1 MSITLADAA
10 AAPPPSLPTYV
21 NAAGVLEN
29 RTGSGWKL
37 AGWTVARTLLIAP
50 AFLTI
55 GVPAKKAW
63 GGAALA
69 SVMISGLTLMR
80 IFAGGQSLAGAKSAA
95 LVRIRRP

>member
-37 AGWTVARTLLIAP
+37 AGWTVARVLLIAP
-50 AFLTI
+50 AFLTV
-55 GVPAKKAW
+55 GVEPKKAW

-69 SVMISGLTLMR
+69 SLMISGLTVGR
-80 IFAGGQSLAGAKSAA
+80 IFMGGQSLAGAKSAM
-95 LVRIRRP
+95 LVRRR